1 MPRQKYHRNRVYQ
14 IVGEP
19 GPGSIAVGYVRYSS
33 ELPYPIVIAPQR
45 RRIQEFAEKKGWEI
59 ICLYEEYKEIEQR
72 PTFAQLLGDA
82 GVQFRVVICSTSGQ
96 SARNIAVAY
105 DSSAHLRRLGY
116 WRATTDGSWHIDR
129 SERESRQ
136 AYCRLKVPRPS
147 QQRISRKGVH

>member
-1 MPRQKYHRNRVYQ
+1 MLRQEFHRDHAYQ
-14 IVGEP
+14 TVGEP
-19 GPGSIAVGYVRYSS
+19 STRSIAVGYARYSS

-105 DSSAHLRRLGY
+105 DSLAHLRRLGY
-116 WRATTDGSWHIDR
+116 WRATTDGSWDIDR

-136 AYCRLKVPRPS
+136 AYCCLKVPRPS
-147 QQRISRKGVH
+147 KQRVSRKGVH